1 MPPTSD
7 LLARF
12 AKAAGP
18 GNATNDQAVI
28 APHLSEWRGRWHG
41 KTALML
47 MPRRVEEVAQILA
60 LAHETRTPIVTQ
72 GGNSGLVGAQVPDE
86 SGNEILLVTRR
97 LSAIRAIDV
106 DNDSMV
112 AEAGVV
118 LADAQRIAA
127 EHDKLFPLSLAAEG
141 SATIGGNLSTNAG
154 GTAVLRY
161 GNARDLVLGLE
172 AVLPDGRVMN
182 TLTALRKDNTG
193 YDLKHLFMGAEGT
206 LGVITAATLK
216 LFSRP
221 RVIETAFAGVPD
233 PVAAINLFRR
243 LKRDAGDALTAF
255 ELVPAIAVELA
266 VKHMPDIRPPF
277 AKPFAWAVLIELSS
291 SALWPLRNVLEA
303 SLGAAIEAGDVR
315 DAALASGA
323 REAAN
328 LWHLRESLSEAQKRE
343 GASLKHDIAVPVSRI
358 PAFIREAS
366 LAVTNAWPGVRPV
379 IFGHVGDGNLH
390 FNISQPASARAEDF
404 LVHQEAIADLV
415 HNIVAAH
422 EGSISAEHGIGRM
435 KAALL
440 PRFKDKTAYEL
451 MHAIKRAIDP
461 HNIMNP
467 GRVLGG

>member
-1 MPPTSD
+1 MTLSAD
-7 LLARF
+7 LLTRF
-12 AKAAGP
+12 TAASGP
-18 GNATNDQAVI
+18 GNATTDAAAI

-41 KTALML
+41 RTALML
-47 MPRRVEEVAQILA
+47 MPRRVEEISRILA

-72 GGNSGLVGAQVPDE
+72 GGNTGLVGAQVPDE
-86 SGNEILLVTRR
+86 SGNEVLLVTQR
-97 LSAIRAIDV
+97 LNAIRAIDA

-127 EHDKLFPLSLAAEG
+127 ENDRLFPLSLAAEG

-172 AVLPDGRVMN
+172 VVLPDGSVMN
-182 TLTALRKDNTG
+182 TLSALRKDNTG

-216 LFSRP
+216 LFPWP
-221 RVIETAFAGVPD
+221 RVTETAFAGVPD

-255 ELVPAIAVELA
+255 ELVPAIAIELA
-266 VKHMPDIRPPF
+266 AKHIPGIRPPF
-277 AKPFAWAVLIELSS
+277 AKPPAWAVLIELSS
-291 SALWPLRNVLEA
+291 SAMWPLRNVLEA

-315 DAALASGA
+315 DAALASSA
-323 REAAN
+323 REATN

-366 LAVTNAWPGVRPV
+366 LAVTSAWPGVRPV

-390 FNISQPASARAEDF
+390 FNISQPSGARAEDF
-404 LVHQEAIADLV
+404 LAHQEAIAGLI
-415 HNIVAAH
+415 HSIVAAH
-422 EGSISAEHGIGRM
+422 DGSISAEHGIGRM

-440 PRFKDKTAYEL
+440 PQFKDKTALEL
-451 MHAIKRAIDP
+451 MRTLKRAIDP

-467 GRVLGG
+467 GRVLGD